1 MPIGH
6 AQARKTSE
14 TCPILRART
23 FCFAKNKKQL
33 NLQVF
38 NRIGKTMKKLQRLP
52 NTIMNTSLPVIF

>member
-23 FCFAKNKKQL
+23 LCFAKNKKQL

-38 NRIGKTMKKLQRLP
+38 NRIGKTMKKLQ
-52 NTIMNTSLPVIF
+52 